1 MNNLLSG
8 KTFLIGFAVGVV
20 AGAAAYK
27 YVAVDKKIST
37 KELTDG
43 IMKLAKQVG
52 GASGRSGMGM
62 GRGGGRF

>member
-1 MNNLLSG
+1 MNNFLAE
-8 KTFLIGFAVGVV
+8 KTFLIGFVAGVF

-43 IMKLAKQVG
+43 IMKLAKQVSG
-52 GASGRSGMGM
+52 STVRSGR
-62 GRGGGRF
+62 GRCGSRF

>member
-1 MNNLLSG
+1 MNNILSG
-8 KTFLIGFAVGVV
+8 KTFLIGFIAGVR

-37 KELTDG
+37 KELSDG

-52 GASGRSGMGM
+52 SASARAGM
-62 GRGGGRF
+62 GRGGRF

>member
-20 AGAAAYK
+20 AGATAYK

-52 GASGRSGMGM
+52 GASVRSGMGM
-62 GRGGGRF
+62 GRGGRF

>member
-20 AGAAAYK
+20 AGTAAYK

-52 GASGRSGMGM
+52 GASVRSGMGM
-62 GRGGGRF
+62 GRGGRF

>member
-43 IMKLAKQVG
+43 IMKLAKQV
-52 GASGRSGMGM
+52 SGSTARSGMGRC
-62 GRGGGRF
+62 GSRF

>member
-43 IMKLAKQVG
+43 IMKLAKQVE
-52 GASGRSGMGM
+52 GASARAGM
-62 GRGGGRF
+62 GRGGRF